1 MEEGIGVVMPDKYGF
16 GPIADTFTGFSL
28 HVEPMLAGG
37 RKSVLVGGRKLYLS
51 PAMYDLVSHAEG
63 DELRRI
69 LSRIELV
76 HFPAMPSLTELMAQP
91 WFTPE
96 TKGET

>member
-1 MEEGIGVVMPDKYGF
+1 MPDGYGF

-28 HVEPMLAGG
+28 HVESMLAGG
-37 RKSVLVGGRKLYLS
+37 KKSVLVGGRKLYLS

-63 DELRRI
+63 DELKLI
-69 LSRIELV
+69 LSRIDLV
-76 HFPAMPSLTELMAQP
+76 FMPAVPTLAELMTQP

-96 TKGET
+96 AKGET